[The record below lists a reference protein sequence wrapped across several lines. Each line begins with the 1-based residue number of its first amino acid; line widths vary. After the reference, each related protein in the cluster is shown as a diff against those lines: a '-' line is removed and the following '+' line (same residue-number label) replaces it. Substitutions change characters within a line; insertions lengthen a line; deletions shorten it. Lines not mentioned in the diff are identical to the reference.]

1 MTVNS
6 FIQHS
11 NRFRGSFEV
20 VIEKKDKAGKL
31 SREVVPCHNL
41 ASARTTLRQRTKQR
55 WSMSVKQIA
64 KRLDEIEDYGLFM
77 FMWQSISE
85 LRDPSLIKACRP
97 AVLARINSMSDTRTS
112 QIYRDIDTVGGLFAD
127 IVERRLEIGF
137 DEIFQT
143 EQEVS
148 TPNLT
153 VIDGGLA
160 KSKEK

>member
-1 MTVNS
+1 
-6 FIQHS
+6 
-11 NRFRGSFEV
+11 
-20 VIEKKDKAGKL
+20 
-31 SREVVPCHNL
+31 
-41 ASARTTLRQRTKQR
+41 
-55 WSMSVKQIA
+55 MSVKQIA
-64 KRLDEIEDYGLFM
+64 KKLDEIEDYGLFM